1 MAVGKSW
8 AGRGTGA
15 AVLAIVVAQWFG
27 TSLWF
32 SSSGAVDG
40 LSAWLVH
47 TGTVRLA
54 DCGNSDRLHQPKRC

>member
-32 SSSGAVDG
+32 SPSGAVDG
-40 LSAWLVH
+40 LSAWLGS
-47 TGTVRLA
+47 TPAQFGWLISTLR
-54 DCGNSDRLHQPKRC
+54 